1 MAWIEDDEWSQDA
14 KRQEIMQ
21 SKRDTIV
28 DYYVVNMLDEPET
41 IRDALDYY
49 FSIAPNADINS
60 LYKDLFGNL
69 DRR

>member
-14 KRQEIMQ
+14 KRQEIIQ

-28 DYYVVNMLDEPET
+28 DYYMVNMLEEPEV
-41 IRDALDYY
+41 IRDALECY
-49 FSIAPNADINS
+49 FDTAPNSDIVS
-60 LYKDLFGNL
+60 IYKDLFGNL